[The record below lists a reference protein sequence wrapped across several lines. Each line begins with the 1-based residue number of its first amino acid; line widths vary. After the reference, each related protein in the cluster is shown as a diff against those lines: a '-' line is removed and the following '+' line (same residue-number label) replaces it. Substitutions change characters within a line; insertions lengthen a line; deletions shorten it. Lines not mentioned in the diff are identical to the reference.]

1 MTMTLTEAFKN
12 RFLNAY
18 ASQGAGI
25 KQVVLA
31 MAACLLLSAAIDLV
45 YCMRTRKHGVSRRF
59 MVSLTA
65 VSLITLAFVLTIES
79 SIVVSLGMIGALSVI
94 RYRMAVKGPMEMMFL
109 VWSVSVGIIC
119 GAGLYYIAVPLTA
132 LVGLV
137 VLLSGR
143 APGAVR
149 NRLLALDGRYPYDAA
164 RLESV
169 LKRHARWHRVRTENI
184 HNGDVN
190 LVIELHRTQDEAALI
205 EEIREMSDFHDA
217 TLQTQEGVV
226 D

>member
-1 MTMTLTEAFKN
+1 MTLTEAFKN

-45 YCMRTRKHGVSRRF
+45 YYIRKCKHGFSRRF

-65 VSLITLAFVLTIES
+65 VSLITLSFVLTIES

-94 RYRMAVKGPMEMMFL
+94 RYRMAVKDPMEMMFL
-109 VWSVSVGIIC
+109 VWSVSLGIIC
-119 GAGLYYIAVPLTA
+119 GAGLYFIAVPLTA
-132 LVGLV
+132 LVGLI
-137 VLLSGR
+137 VLLSDR
-143 APGAVR
+143 ALGAVR
-149 NRLLALDGRYPYDAA
+149 NRLLALDGCYPYDAA

-190 LVIELHRTQDEAALI
+190 LVIELHQTRDEAALI
-205 EEIREMSDFHDA
+205 EEIRQLSDFHDA
-217 TLQTQEGVV
+217 TLQTQEAVV

>member
-1 MTMTLTEAFKN
+1 MTLTEAFKN

-45 YCMRTRKHGVSRRF
+45 YYIRKRKHGFSRRF

-65 VSLITLAFVLTIES
+65 VSLITMSFVLTIES

-109 VWSVSVGIIC
+109 VWSVSLGIIC
-119 GAGLYYIAVPLTA
+119 GAGLYFIAVPLTA
-132 LVGLV
+132 LVGLI
-137 VLLSGR
+137 VLLSDR

-149 NRLLALDGRYPYDAA
+149 NRLLALDGCYPYDAA

-190 LVIELHRTQDEAALI
+190 LVIELHQTRDEAALI
-205 EEIREMSDFHDA
+205 EEIRQLSDFHDA
-217 TLQTQEGVV
+217 TLQTQEAVV

>member
-1 MTMTLTEAFKN
+1 MTLTEAFKN
-12 RFLNAY
+12 RFVNAY

-45 YCMRTRKHGVSRRF
+45 YYIRKRKHGFSRRF

-65 VSLITLAFVLTIES
+65 VSLITLSFVLTIES

-109 VWSVSVGIIC
+109 VWSVSLGIIC
-119 GAGLYYIAVPLTA
+119 GAGLYFIAVPLTA
-132 LVGLV
+132 LVGLI
-137 VLLSGR
+137 VLLSDR

-149 NRLLALDGRYPYDAA
+149 NRLLALDGCYPYDAA

-190 LVIELHRTQDEAALI
+190 LVIELHQTRDEAALI
-205 EEIREMSDFHDA
+205 EEIRQLSDFHDA
-217 TLQTQEGVV
+217 TLQTQEAVV

>member
-1 MTMTLTEAFKN
+1 MTLTEAFKN

-45 YCMRTRKHGVSRRF
+45 YYIRKRKHGFSRRF

-65 VSLITLAFVLTIES
+65 VSLITLSFVLTIES

-109 VWSVSVGIIC
+109 VWSVSLGIIC
-119 GAGLYYIAVPLTA
+119 GAGLYFIAVPLTA
-132 LVGLV
+132 LVGLI
-137 VLLSGR
+137 VLLSDR

-149 NRLLALDGRYPYDAA
+149 NRLLALDGCYPYDAA

-190 LVIELHRTQDEAALI
+190 LVIELHQTRDEAALI
-205 EEIREMSDFHDA
+205 EEIRQLSDFHDA
-217 TLQTQEGVV
+217 TLQTQEAVV